1 MPYTIEMITQSD
13 DPDYGSKTKELSAV
27 NKDAPTIQWVL
38 PENHD
43 PYYET
48 SSPDPILLGVE
59 PVSDEPISKVVF
71 YRWDGDLGMIV
82 RIGEDDNPPYQ
93 FYLNPQT
100 LDYQLEPDLRLCNRR
115 RWRSDSIQTRA
126 ALDLPDNPA
135 FPAIDP
141 QEVTRNRDIWK

>member
-1 MPYTIEMITQSD
+1 
-13 DPDYGSKTKELSAV
+13 
-27 NKDAPTIQWVL
+27 VL

-59 PVSDEPISKVVF
+59 SVSDEPISKVVF
-71 YRWDGDLGMIV
+71 YRWDEDLGMIV

-100 LDYQLEPDLRLCNRR
+100 LDFNWNQIFAY
-115 RWRSDSIQTRA
+115 
-126 ALDLPDNPA
+126 
-135 FPAIDP
+135 AIDDDGDP
-141 QEVTRNRDIWK
+141 TQSKHELLLIYRITKLFLPSIHKK